1 MAVMSRLLPLFGYST
16 FAIFLLVLIATPT
29 DALVHEPR
37 AHVARG
43 HDAIAKR
50 KRNPVKRAKRCRP
63 QTSTLVSASA
73 TPTSSSTPAPATTS
87 SYYSAPAESTPE
99 PTTKAAEPTT
109 SQAPEPTTS
118 EPASTSQSVVPA
130 PISTSVSIGGGS
142 SGGSTGLDPNK
153 KLLLAWTSGP
163 TDLEKFAYGSR
174 VGGVYTWSPYN
185 PDTTGKLG
193 IRFLPM
199 LWGTKQKSS
208 FTEQVKSVT
217 DQSNM
222 SAADGA
228 ALWKSMILPLKAKG
242 AKLISP
248 ATTSAPSGKQWIQD
262 MMNACGEDQCQP
274 LIISEYACQDF
285 SGGPQC
291 TKQQTETFHYT
302 MGAWFDQHEGVAMYS
317 PFGFMKDMGN
327 VNPDNQLMNQDGTP
341 NNLGRIGVFLTV
353 IMNARVLRDIAAR
366 KGVAAT
372 EITRRAYLFV
382 ARNQTLP
389 PQIRYQ
395 AQLQLN
401 SFSKYTR
408 PNSIKNRCTETGR
421 GRGII
426 SKFGLCRHRGS
437 FTWVSASWVRHAS
450 STNQAPPTALLLSS
464 MICRFQAGP
473 ICIIISIAR
482 LGPHSY
488 GDNILYVR
496 SDAQISAPCSQNTM
510 SSHRSTL
517 TLSMPSTIEPVIA
530 TVCRLCAGLF
540 THAQDPSGCAEV
552 APTLNS
558 DVVASGHPDKGL
570 SRPRLTLYGHIGN
583 LAQSIKK
590 GAESEGVEVT
600 LFQVYVSFGW
610 PHFTPKLMCSSVFS
624 PETLSPEVLTK
635 LGAPPRNPD
644 IPTITAEDMKQF
656 DGFAFGIPTRYGR
669 APAQISAFFDTTG
682 SLWFTQALHGKF
694 ATVFVSTGTQ
704 HGGQE
709 TTTLTTMPFFAHHGI
724 NYVPIG
730 YKSPLLGDM
739 SGVQAGGPFGSA
751 TMAGS
756 DGSRQATSN
765 ELAIAE
771 YQGKHFAEV
780 VKTYERGKA
789 AA

>member
-217 DQSNM
+217 GEYILGFNEPNQGDQSNM

-262 MMNACGEDQCQP
+262 MMNACGEDQCQFDFIGLHWYGTDVESFKAYVNDFWKTFNKP

-408 PNSIKNRCTETGR
+408 PNSVKNRCTETGR

-426 SKFGLCRHRGS
+426 SKFGLCR
-437 FTWVSASWVRHAS
+437 
-450 STNQAPPTALLLSS
+450 
-464 MICRFQAGP
+464 
-473 ICIIISIAR
+473 
-482 LGPHSY
+482 
-488 GDNILYVR
+488 
-496 SDAQISAPCSQNTM
+496 
-510 SSHRSTL
+510 

-570 SRPRLTLYGHIGN
+570 IALDTPTTLTFYLPSNFIMVVKIAVIYYSLYGHIGN

-600 LFQVYVSFGW
+600 LFQV
-610 PHFTPKLMCSSVFS
+610 

-789 AA
+789 AALTPVKATKPPRKGFFAKLLK